1 MEPKKLK
8 KSTLFKSYIN
18 WSFFHLASLGF
29 ERMEAFGFLHS
40 MMPIIKELY
49 GDDKAEE
56 AKALK
61 RHAVFY
67 NVEPILGSVVPG
79 IVAALEENRA
89 NGAVIDDAMINGVK
103 VGLMGPLSGIGDSF
117 FQGLMCPILL
127 SIGISLAVD
136 GSIVGPIFYIVTMF
150 TFIVFFSYFV
160 FFRGYKLGIES
171 VGLFLGDNS
180 KRVQEAFTVLGLIV
194 TGAIGAK
201 FVALTLNINI
211 LSDGSV
217 TVQTFLNNLFPSILP
232 LILLVTTWFLMVKKR
247 VKPTTLILIYVVLAF
262 AGSLAGIL

>member
-1 MEPKKLK
+1 MEQKKLK
-8 KSTLFKSYIN
+8 KSTLLKSYIN

-49 GDDKAEE
+49 GNNKEE
-56 AKALK
+56 ELKALK

-67 NVEPILGSVVPG
+67 NVEPILGTVVPG

-89 NGAVIDDAMINGVK
+89 NGAAIDDAMINGVK

-117 FQGLMCPILL
+117 FQGLLTPILL

-136 GSIVGPIFYIVTMF
+136 GSIVGPIFYIVTTL
-150 TFIVFFSYFV
+150 TFIIFFSYFV
-160 FFRGYKLGIES
+160 FFQGYKLGIES
-171 VGLFLGDNS
+171 VGLFLGKNS

-201 FVALTLNINI
+201 FVSLSLNINI
-211 LSDGSV
+211 VSDGSV
-217 TVQTFLNNLFPSILP
+217 TVMTFVNNLFPSLLP
-232 LILLVTTWFLMVKKR
+232 LLLLFGTWYLRVKKR
-247 VKPTTLILIYVVLAF
+247 VAPTTLILVYVVLAF
-262 AGSLAGIL
+262 IGAAIGIL

>member
-1 MEPKKLK
+1 MEQKKLK

-49 GDDKAEE
+49 GNNKEE
-56 AKALK
+56 ELKALK

-67 NVEPILGSVVPG
+67 NVEPILGTVVPG

-136 GSIVGPIFYIVTMF
+136 GSPVGPLFYIISMF
-150 TFIVFFSYFV
+150 SFIVFFSYFV

-201 FVALTLNINI
+201 FVSLALNINI

-217 TVQTFLNNLFPSILP
+217 TVQTFLNNLFPSLLP
-232 LILLVTTWFLMVKKR
+232 LLLMVTTWFLIVKKR
-247 VKPTTLILIYVVLAF
+247 VKPTTLILVYVALAF